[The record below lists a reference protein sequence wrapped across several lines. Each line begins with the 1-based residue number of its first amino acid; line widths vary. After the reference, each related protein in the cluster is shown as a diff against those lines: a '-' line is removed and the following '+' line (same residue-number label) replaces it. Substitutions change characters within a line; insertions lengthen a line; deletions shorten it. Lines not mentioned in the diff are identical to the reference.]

1 MSEQQ
6 GAATG
11 YPEYAASLSEA
22 FTVFAQKAERMKE
35 MYQKLEE
42 RISYLTG
49 ELERKNLELEKT
61 RRLASLV
68 ELAAGVAHEIR
79 NPLGGI
85 ELCATM
91 LSRELRAEESS
102 QELVGN
108 IIEGVRRLNSIV
120 TNLLTL
126 TREDHIQARRVDL
139 DLVVNEALAACAVR
153 ADGIKVEQR
162 LCGGVEVPGDPDRLR
177 QVFINM
183 VTNAAEAMTEGGT
196 LTVLTGSESGCAVVE
211 FRDTGKGIGAEE
223 MEKIFNPFFT
233 TKECG
238 TGLGLSISYKI
249 VNDHGGRITVQS
261 EVGKGSTFKIF
272 LPRLVSGTKENNH
285 S

>member
-1 MSEQQ
+1 MSETR
-6 GAATG
+6 GTG
-11 YPEYAASLSEA
+11 YPEYAAGLSEA
-22 FTVFAQKAERMKE
+22 FVVFAQKAERMQE

-42 RISYLTG
+42 RISYLTR
-49 ELERKNLELEKT
+49 ELESKNLELEKT

-91 LSRELRAEESS
+91 LSRELRSEESS

-120 TNLLTL
+120 TSLLTL
-126 TREDHIQARRVDL
+126 TRAERIQGRRVDL
-139 DLVVNEALAACAVR
+139 GQVVNESLAACSLRPKGIMVAQKPAGEIAVS
-153 ADGIKVEQR
+153 
-162 LCGGVEVPGDPDRLR
+162 GDPDRLR

-183 VTNAAEAMTEGGT
+183 ITNAAEAMPDGGK
-196 LTVLTGSESGCAVVE
+196 LTVAVGIEEGCALVS
-211 FRDTGKGIGAEE
+211 FTDTGLGISAAD

-238 TGLGLSISYKI
+238 TGLGLAISYKI
-249 VNDHGGRITVQS
+249 ISEHGGKIAAQS
-261 EVGKGSTFKIF
+261 LPGKGSTFKIF
-272 LPRLVSGTKENNH
+272 LPLWLSGTKEDYFH
-285 S
+285 